1 MIESREQRKKSSL
14 LRRRKIIIL
23 VSVFL
28 AIALGIALYFVNSY
42 VNNVIPY
49 VDAADGTTY
58 YIKMVN
64 GSWAMYDKSGNLL
77 PTEEAFGYYVT
88 ESGTLVEVRPD
99 TGEYFTRAVP
109 DISDGELTE
118 YEKVLIFRHIESK
131 EIRSIEVHNQV
142 DDFTFCRYNIEEKKL
157 DDKSDLV
164 LRSSPY
170 LTIKQEMLSA
180 LRVSAGY
187 ALATTRVDN
196 AKMIDGKLD
205 LAEYGLSPEKRTK
218 TELDKD
224 GKEITVEYDYTPSY
238 YILTTTSGEQFKML
252 IGDSLISGGGYYAQY
267 VEMKNGVETPRNK
280 LYVLS
285 TSIGASLLAEAKVF
299 ITPGIAYPVTQSDY
313 YDVKD
318 FTINKKVDGN
328 MQKVVSF
335 SYIDIADRTGTV
347 QGNHPYVFTDER
359 SLSYHPN
366 YNRIDKCLLSF
377 MEPTIIDIA
386 VLAPTN
392 AERAKYGLMKEVLDE
407 EGNPVLSENGL
418 PTYVYDAPYVVSFK
432 RTAKDDAGNTID
444 FIQTIY
450 ISEKNERGN
459 YYSYTRL
466 TFPNPTENTAFATK
480 LTEKIFDMI
489 CEVSADTF
497 NFLTYD
503 EYAWTYP
510 FFLET
515 GIRYLTSV
523 TIEKSDY
530 YANFEV
536 TNTDDGENNATSVIA
551 ASSTGKTADTFGM
564 LKFTDAK
571 GNKWYI
577 NETDFKVQLPNGED
591 GSHVGAKRD
600 TNDIGQNVKYIV
612 ATDKTPDYITVNDG
626 VIARV
631 YIKLNEIKIDYV
643 NGTSKTYVRY
653 QTMLFKKL
661 LQDINTLAIV
671 DDYYLSEEDEA
682 SLINDPT
689 KHLATI
695 TLSNNEGTTLKVD
708 FYALTSRKAYIIVN
722 GEGGYYVTMS
732 ALQKIFEDSEKFFNC
747 ENIIN

>member
-682 SLINDPT
+682 ALINDPT